1 MSEAETDIDLK
12 SQLDKWQLQLRK
24 GVLVYMVLSLLNKH
38 EMYGYALIS
47 SLSEKMSANMAEGT
61 IYPLLNRMVRNGNI
75 SFDWRI
81 METGPARKY
90 YQISDSGKEL
100 LTRMHA
106 HWQGINS
113 KLQGLRND

>member
-1 MSEAETDIDLK
+1 MKEVEEEIDLN

-24 GVLVYMVLSLLNKH
+24 GVLVYMVLSLLNRQ

-47 SLSEKMSANMAEGT
+47 SLSDKMAANMAEGT

-90 YQISDSGKEL
+90 YQITNSGKEL
-100 LTRMHA
+100 LASMHV

-113 KLQGLRND
+113 SIQGLRDD